1 LEKSGLIK
9 RTEEHKSPKIV
20 RWTLTAKW
28 KDAMPILM
36 SIIAFGSK
44 WYADKVRRQEAKN
57 ARRTISTKC
66 HINLQEKLI
75 NFSVILLVNAS
86 EFVAIFSLGIGIANF
101 VSSGIVIIGIGLYL
115 QFRLSRI
122 GI

>member
-28 KDAMPILM
+28 KDVMPILM

-75 NFSVILLVNAS
+75 IFSVILLVNAS
-86 EFVAIFSLGIGIANF
+86 EFVAIFSLGIGIVKFRFQWHCNNRDW
-101 VSSGIVIIGIGLYL
+101 IVFTI
-115 QFRLSRI
+115 
-122 GI
+122 